1 MSSSKRTNDFP
12 ASFVV
17 SGNRDCLTVVNR
29 IYRNP
34 KLEITQNSSLSDTRG
49 GRGTRLSVRPRRL
62 VMNDGRESERSVET
76 ASCAAR
82 AHTRALASGSSK
94 AQASRAFVEEPRRE
108 ETRLAR
114 GSLGFLGARRVTGP
128 ADRTRIGSG
137 GDRTDVDD
145 GLRGVHARLHV
156 EDQVRLRLPRAGP

>member
-62 VMNDGRESERSVET
+62 VDERRPRVERSVEIAFLRGSRPHSRARLGVEQGVGVSRVRRV
-76 ASCAAR
+76 ASQGR
-82 AHTRALASGSSK
+82 DETRARIARV
-94 AQASRAFVEEPRRE
+94 SRGRSRR
-108 ETRLAR
+108 
-114 GSLGFLGARRVTGP
+114 
-128 ADRTRIGSG
+128 RTRGPDAHRL
-137 GDRTDVDD
+137 GDCTDVDD